1 MFIIYL
7 SHWWTTILL
16 IVCNILKQT
25 LVETTKRQIC
35 VKGVVEYP
43 EIASDQPL
51 YVLLVRENILKLYL
65 AKDVLAVGVDGITD
79 IITK

>member
-7 SHWWTTILL
+7 SHWWTTISL

-35 VKGVVEYP
+35 VNGVVEYP
-43 EIASDQPL
+43 EPL

-65 AKDVLAVGVDGITD
+65 AKDVLAVGVDGIAD